1 MDNAPRALVR
11 RFLYAVFGIRTD
23 GLIGQE
29 NALFITL
36 TPAHPAPGQVV
47 TLSAQSSYADLT
59 KSVLTWR
66 VDGKVVAEGTGLTI
80 RR

>member
-1 MDNAPRALVR
+1 MPSLA
-11 RFLYAVFGIRTD
+11 YAQM

-66 VDGKVVAEGTGLTI
+66 VDGKVVAKAPDSRI